1 MSFKFIIITHTDA
14 APSGSS
20 SEMSLWPF
28 VETGHV
34 DLFDGCVFI
43 SVCVCVWASGAAS
56 HVTSRPLTQKR
67 PRNSSGVGG

>member
-14 APSGSS
+14 ALAGSS

-34 DLFDGCVFI
+34 DLFAWLCI
-43 SVCVCVWASGAAS
+43 LSLCLCLYVCERVVLPPRDI
-56 HVTSRPLTQKR
+56 TSADTETA
-67 PRNSSGVGG
+67 